1 MCNNGNKCYDIKNNK
16 KTYKTSL
23 STSMI
28 NKKNE
33 MRKYKSNAPQPNES
47 QTDPKQINH

>member
-1 MCNNGNKCYDIKNNK
+1 MTITTQFNNKMCNNVNKCCDIKNNK

-23 STSMI
+23 STSMV

-33 MRKYKSNAPQPNES
+33 MRKYKANATN
-47 QTDPKQINH
+47 